1 MAAPADEAVEKW
13 LPEETSTKFEESRV
27 GKVFKAVTDLD
38 KTNRLLK
45 NSSSSSVSDAS
56 RRVEPI
62 FQTKISNVLN

>member
-38 KTNRLLK
+38 KTNRNAK
-45 NSSSSSVSDAS
+45 MAMQPVAS
-56 RRVEPI
+56 EE
-62 FQTKISNVLN
+62 F

>member
-38 KTNRLLK
+38 KTNRNAK
-45 NSSSSSVSDAS
+45 MAIQPIAS
-56 RRVEPI
+56 EE
-62 FQTKISNVLN
+62 F